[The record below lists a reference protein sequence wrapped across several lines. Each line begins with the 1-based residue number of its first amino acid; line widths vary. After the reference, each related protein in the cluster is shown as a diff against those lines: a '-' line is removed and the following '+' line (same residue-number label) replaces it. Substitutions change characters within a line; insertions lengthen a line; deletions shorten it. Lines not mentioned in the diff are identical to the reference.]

1 MAKAQVG
8 LGNAAGL
15 LGVILEV
22 SLSVLIGVVTDDLD
36 GVLVGTYCTISSQ
49 TPEFT
54 VCCSFR
60 SCYDRSTCLKGKVS
74 NIINDTDCEF
84 LFSSVLINSYD
95 LCRCSIFGT

>member
-1 MAKAQVG
+1 MG
-8 LGNAAGL
+8 HCNTTGL
-15 LGVILEV
+15 LGVIIKV
-22 SLSVLIGVVTDDLD
+22 SLCVHVCVVTDDLD

>member
-36 GVLVGTYCTISSQ
+36 GVLVGVNGTIGAL
-49 TPEFT
+49 T
-54 VCCSFR
+54 
-60 SCYDRSTCLKGKVS
+60 L
-74 NIINDTDCEF
+74 
-84 LFSSVLINSYD
+84 
-95 LCRCSIFGT
+95 